1 MLDAA
6 LRIADHCLPPT
17 ATADMSA
24 EPVPDI
30 TALLARWREGDRAA
44 EPELLRTIY
53 PALRDIARARLR
65 GADLTLS
72 ATELAHETYLRLS
85 RNQAIEFQDRG
96 HFFAVAARAT
106 RHFVIDY
113 LRGRASDKRGGRL
126 PFATL
131 DEIADD
137 IAHDGID
144 LSVDWLALDEA
155 MTVLEKV
162 DPSSAQVVELKFFS
176 GMTTDEIA
184 AAMDVSRATVVRE
197 WRFAKAWLA
206 DRLGRTIDT

>member
-1 MLDAA
+1 
-6 LRIADHCLPPT
+6 
-17 ATADMSA
+17 MSA
-24 EPVPDI
+24 ESTPGI

-85 RNQAIEFQDRG
+85 RNEAIEFQDRG

-113 LRGRASDKRGGRL
+113 LRARNSDKRGGGL

-137 IAHDGID
+137 IVDDCID
-144 LSVDWLALDEA
+144 LSVDWLAVDEA
-155 MTVLEKV
+155 MTVLEEV
-162 DPSSAQVVELKFFS
+162 DAASAQVVELKFFS

-184 AAMDVSRATVVRE
+184 TAMDVSRATVVRD

-206 DRLGRTIDT
+206 DRLESATDTVRK

>member
-1 MLDAA
+1 
-6 LRIADHCLPPT
+6 
-17 ATADMSA
+17 MSA
-24 EPVPDI
+24 ESTPDI

-65 GADLTLS
+65 GTDLTLS

-85 RNQAIEFQDRG
+85 RNEVIDFQDRG

-113 LRGRASDKRGGRL
+113 LRARDSDKRGGSL

-131 DEIADD
+131 DEVADD
-137 IAHDGID
+137 VAEDRID
-144 LSVDWLALDEA
+144 LSVDWLAVDEA
-155 MTVLEKV
+155 MAVLEQF

-184 AAMDVSRATVVRE
+184 AAMDVSRATVVRD

-206 DRLGRTIDT
+206 DRLESATDTVRK